1 MKGRPR
7 IIAIAGFSCALICI
21 AALHLLRTDLSPVS
35 HRLSEYAVGPYGWVM
50 TAAFVSLSCGLVAM
64 GIVFRAEAS
73 SRIAWALPSAAFVAA
88 CGAIVSAL
96 FKTGT
101 SDLSE
106 AIHSRA
112 SAIAVVAVVALA
124 LARSMPGVPAGP
136 GETRDRIGVGL
147 AVAAATLAAISP
159 LLHETRFTGLSQRV
173 MWIVLISWLLW
184 TSWRP
189 SLTGGSGRPIPSHR
203 RDHAQ

>member
-7 IIAIAGFSCALICI
+7 IIAIAAFSCSLICI

-50 TAAFVSLSCGLVAM
+50 TAAFVALSCGLVAL
-64 GIVFRAEAS
+64 GIVLRTDTRD
-73 SRIAWALPSAAFVAA
+73 RIAWALPAVAFVAA

-112 SAIAVVAVVALA
+112 SAIAVVAVAALA
-124 LARSMPGVPAGP
+124 LARSMPGVP
-136 GETRDRIGVGL
+136 
-147 AVAAATLAAISP
+147 S
-159 LLHETRFTGLSQRV
+159 
-173 MWIVLISWLLW
+173 
-184 TSWRP
+184 
-189 SLTGGSGRPIPSHR
+189 
-203 RDHAQ
+203 